1 MIERSLTAPLTGA
14 LADTPVVMLVGARQS
29 GKSTLALD
37 LAERGHHAEYLTLD
51 DPTELAAARADPSGF
66 VEGLPERVIV
76 DEIQRAPELFLPLKA
91 AVDRER
97 RPGRFLLTGSTNA
110 LLIPTVA
117 DALAGRMEVLTLWP
131 LSMAEL
137 DRHPADGF
145 VEWALDPE
153 PSMPN
158 RAEVERSTLVTRVVA
173 GGYPEAVERDES
185 RRRRWFASYLTTIL
199 ERDIRGLAD
208 IERLDRLPAL
218 LASIALRSRGPLN
231 KASLSQD
238 LGIPNSSID
247 RYLALLERVFLV
259 KRLPAWHGR
268 LQSRLVKSPKL
279 LLADSGLLCNLLRYD
294 SARLEDDPTAFGV
307 ALESYVGMELVKSA
321 ELSEAEPRIFHYRTS
336 KGAEIDFVI
345 EAADGQVAGVE
356 VKSARGVDEEDFSRF
371 EKLRD
376 ALGDRFVRGIVL
388 YAGDRVLPFG
398 DRLAAWPVGL
408 LGRS

>member
-1 MIERSLTAPLTGA
+1 MFERSLARPLAAA

-29 GKSTLALD
+29 GKSTLVL
-37 LAERGHHAEYLTLD
+37 EVPGRGHHAEYLTLD

-76 DEIQRAPELFLPLKA
+76 DEIQRAPELFLPIKA
-91 AVDRER
+91 AVDRQR

-117 DALAGRMEVLTLWP
+117 EALAGRMEVLTLWP
-131 LSMAEL
+131 LSAAEL

-145 VEWALDPE
+145 VEWALDPD
-153 PSMPN
+153 PDLPG
-158 RAEVERSTLVTRVVA
+158 RAGVERSTLVARVAA
-173 GGYPEAVERDES
+173 GGFPEAVEREED
-185 RRRRWFASYLTTIL
+185 RRRRWFAGYLTTIL
-199 ERDIRGLAD
+199 ERDVRGLAD

-218 LASIALRSRGPLN
+218 LSSIALRSRGPLN
-231 KASLSQD
+231 KTSLSRD

-268 LQSRLVKSPKL
+268 LQARLVKSPKL
-279 LLADSGLLCNLLRYD
+279 LLADSGLLCYLLRCD
-294 SARLEDDPTAFGV
+294 EARLTDDPTAFGV

-321 ELSEAEPRIFHYRTS
+321 ELSDAEPRVFHYRTA
-336 KGAEIDFVI
+336 KGAEIDFVL
-345 EAADGQVAGVE
+345 EAADGRVAGVE
-356 VKSARGVDEEDFSRF
+356 VKAARGVDEKDFSRF
-371 EKLRD
+371 EAIRD

-388 YAGDRVLPFG
+388 YAGDRVVRFG
-398 DRLAAWPVGL
+398 DRFEAWPVGL
-408 LGRS
+408 LGRG